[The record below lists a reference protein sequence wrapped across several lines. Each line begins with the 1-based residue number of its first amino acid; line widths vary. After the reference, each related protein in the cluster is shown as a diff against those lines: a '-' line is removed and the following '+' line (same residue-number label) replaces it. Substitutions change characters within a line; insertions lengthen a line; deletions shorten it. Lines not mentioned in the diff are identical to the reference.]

1 MTDTPSVLV
10 FSAHAADF
18 VWRAGGAIAL
28 YASRGYRVRILCLSY
43 GERGESQGA
52 WKEPGMTVERV
63 KEIRRAESE
72 RAAHLL
78 GAEVRFFDAGDYPLR
93 PTDVLVEALVK
104 EYRTCR
110 PQLVLTHAYNDP
122 YNPDHPA
129 ANQISLQTRVYAQA
143 EGYPLPGPALG
154 APPVFMFEPHQPE
167 QCEFKPE
174 VLLDITPSGSASA
187 QAMESMEAQRHL
199 VEYYSDLSR
208 RRGTQAVRNSGRKGI
223 VHAEAYQRVFPH
235 VTGSCHDPDH
245 RPRRSSAPMRATS
258 AGSAPPASRP
268 STKRRDGP
276 GCCAPTCD
284 RSIRP
289 RASPAAPSPCC
300 AVPATT
306 S

>member
-1 MTDTPSVLV
+1 VKQPSSLLV

-28 YASRGYRVRILCLSY
+28 YASRGCRVRILCLSY

-72 RAAHLL
+72 RAAGLL
-78 GAEVRFFDAGDYPLR
+78 GAEVRCFDAGDYPLR
-93 PTDVLVEALVK
+93 ANDQLVESLVQ
-104 EYRTCR
+104 EYRAFA
-110 PQLVLTHAYNDP
+110 PDFVLTHAYHDP

-167 QCEFKPE
+167 QSDFTPD
-174 VLLDITPSGSASA
+174 VLLDITPVWETKR

-199 VEYYSDLSR
+199 VEYYSDLGR

-223 VHAEAYQRVFPH
+223 THAEAYQRVFPH
-235 VTGSCHDPDH
+235 VTSEL
-245 RPRRSSAPMRATS
+245 A
-258 AGSAPPASRP
+258 
-268 STKRRDGP
+268 
-276 GCCAPTCD
+276 
-284 RSIRP
+284 
-289 RASPAAPSPCC
+289 
-300 AVPATT
+300 
-306 S
+306 